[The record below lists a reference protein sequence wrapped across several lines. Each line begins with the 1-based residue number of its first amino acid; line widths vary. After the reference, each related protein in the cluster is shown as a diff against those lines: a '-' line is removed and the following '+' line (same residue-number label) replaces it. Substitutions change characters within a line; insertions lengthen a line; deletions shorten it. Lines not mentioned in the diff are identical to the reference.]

1 MNSRERVLATIQ
13 HRQADRMPVYGWTKA
28 NLEQPI
34 CDAFGSVDAFEDYY
48 EFDLVHLFGGPGPH
62 PGNLVRGDESNAP
75 SILPGEYLDVPL
87 NDPNDF
93 GPYKDLIAEIA
104 HHKGKRGRFV
114 YVQTPGIFECLN
126 GVFGI
131 ENHLL
136 YLALYPD
143 ELQRVY
149 RRQAEW
155 NRAFAMNCIDLG
167 IDMVHVSDDWGGQRG
182 LLFSPRTWW
191 KLIYPNHEVTC
202 SAVLARGVPL
212 SLHSDGN
219 INPVIDGIL
228 KLGYQVVHP
237 WQESAG
243 MSLANFKEEYSSH
256 FTVMGGLD
264 IQTTIGFGRID
275 FLKSE
280 IERVI
285 GMFEDGGLIFCT
297 SHFVQDHCTVEE
309 LVTAY
314 DLVYSMV
321 HKTSRMTK
329 LPMVNRA

>member
-13 HRQADRMPVYGWTKA
+13 HRPADRMPVYGWTTA

-34 CDAFGSVDAFEDYY
+34 NEAFGSVDAFEDRY
-48 EFDLVHLFGGPGPH
+48 EFDLVHLFGGPNPH
-62 PGNLVRGDESNAP
+62 PEQVTRQAEDSTA
-75 SILPGEYLDVPL
+75 SILPQEYLDVPL
-87 NDPNDF
+87 NDPNDQDS
-93 GPYKDLIAEIA
+93 YADLVELIA
-104 HHKGKRGRFV
+104 HHQGQRGRFV

-131 ENHLL
+131 ENHLM

-143 ELQRVY
+143 ALLQVY
-149 RRQAEW
+149 QRQAEW

-167 IDMVHVSDDWGGQRG
+167 VDMVHVSDDWGGQQG
-182 LLFSPRTWW
+182 LLFRPKTWW
-191 KLIYPNHEVTC
+191 KLIYPTHEVTC
-202 SAVLARGVPL
+202 RAVQARGVPI
-212 SLHSDGN
+212 SMHSDGN
-219 INPVIDGIL
+219 INAVIDGIIQ
-228 KLGYQVVHP
+228 LGYQVVHP

-243 MSLANFKEEYSSH
+243 MSLAHFKEHYSGA

-264 IQTTIGFGRID
+264 VQTTIGFGKID

-285 GMFEDGGLIFCT
+285 ALGQDGGLIFCT
-297 SHFVQDHCTVEE
+297 THFVQDHCSIEE

-314 DLVYSMV
+314 DLVYELV
-321 HKTSRMTK
+321 RKPK
-329 LPMVNRA
+329 RA

>member
-13 HRQADRMPVYGWTKA
+13 HRPVDRMPVYGWTTA
-28 NLEQPI
+28 NLEKPVRE
-34 CDAFGSVDAFEDYY
+34 AFGSVDAFEDRY

-62 PGNLVRGDESNAP
+62 PREYSRPSESSAP
-75 SILPGEYLDVPL
+75 SILPSEYMDVPL
-87 NDPNDF
+87 NDPNDEST
-93 GPYKDLIAEIA
+93 YRDLVEQIA
-104 HHKGKRGRFV
+104 HHKGRRGRFV

-143 ELQRVY
+143 ELQQVY

-167 IDMVHVSDDWGGQRG
+167 VDMVHVSDDWGGQRG
-182 LLFSPRTWW
+182 LLFSPKTWW
-191 KLIYPNHEVTC
+191 KLIYPNHEIIC
-202 SAVLARGVPL
+202 RAVQARGVAI
-212 SLHSDGN
+212 SMHSDGN
-219 INPVIDGIL
+219 INPVIDGII

-243 MSLANFKEEYSSH
+243 MSLAHFHDNYRQY

-264 IQTTIGFGRID
+264 VQTTIGFGKID

-285 GMFEDGGLIFCT
+285 SMFKEDGGLIFCT
-297 SHFVQDHCTVEE
+297 THFVQDHCTIEE

-314 DLVYSMV
+314 DLVYDLV
-321 HKTSRMTK
+321 RR
-329 LPMVNRA
+329 PGRAK

>member
-13 HRQADRMPVYGWTKA
+13 HRPTDRMPVYGWTKA

-34 CDAFGSVDAFEDYY
+34 SEAFGSIDAFEDHY

-62 PGNLVRGDESNAP
+62 PEAYSRPSESSAP
-75 SILPGEYLDVPL
+75 SILPQDYLDVAL
-87 NDPNDF
+87 NDPNDQAA
-93 GPYKDLIAEIA
+93 YQDLVDQIA
-104 HHKGKRGRFV
+104 HHQGERGRFV

-136 YLALYPD
+136 YLAMYPD
-143 ELQRVY
+143 ELAQVY
-149 RRQAEW
+149 QRQAEW
-155 NRAFAMNCIDLG
+155 NRTFAMNCIDLG
-167 IDMVHVSDDWGGQRG
+167 VDMVHVSDDWGGQRG

-202 SAVLARGVPL
+202 RAVQARGVPI
-212 SLHSDGN
+212 SMHSDGN
-219 INPVIDGIL
+219 INAVLDGVI

-243 MSLANFKEEYSSH
+243 MSLENFKANYRQN
-256 FTVMGGLD
+256 FTIMGGLD
-264 IQTTIGFGRID
+264 IQTTIGFGKID

-285 GMFEDGGLIFCT
+285 SLFKDGGLIFCT
-297 SHFVQDHCTVEE
+297 SHYVQDHCTVQE

-314 DLVYSMV
+314 DLVYELV
-321 HKTSRMTK
+321 RK
-329 LPMVNRA
+329 

>member
-1 MNSRERVLATIQ
+1 MNSRERVLAAIQ
-13 HRQADRMPVYGWTKA
+13 HRRADRMPVFGWTKA

-34 CDAFGSVDAFEDYY
+34 CEAFGSMDAFEDHY

-62 PGNLVRGDESNAP
+62 PKHLVRPVEGAAA
-75 SILPGEYLDVPL
+75 SILPQDYLDVPL
-87 NDPNDF
+87 NDPNDHRS
-93 GPYKDLIAEIA
+93 YQDLAEQIA
-104 HHKGKRGRFV
+104 HHQGERGRFV
-114 YVQTPGIFECLN
+114 YVQTPGIFETLN
-126 GVFGI
+126 DVFGLQ
-131 ENHLL
+131 NHLL
-136 YLALYPD
+136 YTALYPD
-143 ELQRVY
+143 A
-149 RRQAEW
+149 RQAAW

-167 IDMVHVSDDWGGQRG
+167 VDMIHVSDDWGGQRG

-202 SAVLARGVPL
+202 QAVLARGVPL

-219 INPVIDGIL
+219 INSVIDGII

-243 MSLANFKEEYSSH
+243 MSLAHFKQHYRDQ

-264 IQTTIGFGRID
+264 VQTTIGFGKLD

-285 GMFEDGGLIFCT
+285 GLFQDGGLIFCT
-297 SHFVQDHCTVEE
+297 SHFIQEHCSMQE
-309 LVTAY
+309 LVTAF
-314 DLVYSMV
+314 DLVYDLV
-321 HKTSRMTK
+321 HKTSR
-329 LPMVNRA
+329 VVERV

>member
-1 MNSRERVLATIQ
+1 MDSYERVLATIQ
-13 HRQADRMPVYGWTKA
+13 HRQADRMPVYGWIKE
-28 NLEQPI
+28 NLAQPI
-34 CDAFGSVDAFEDYY
+34 CEAFGSVDAFEDHY
-48 EFDLVHLFGGPGPH
+48 EFDLVHLFGGPDPRPEDIIRLIDG
-62 PGNLVRGDESNAP
+62 ESS
-75 SILPGEYLDVPL
+75 SILPQEYLDVPL
-87 NDPNDF
+87 TDPNDQSA
-93 GPYKDLIAEIA
+93 YQALAKEIA
-104 HHKGKRGRFV
+104 HHKGERGRFV
-114 YVQTPGIFECLN
+114 YMQTPGIFECLN

-143 ELQRVY
+143 VLQHVY

-167 IDMVHVSDDWGGQRG
+167 IDMVHVSDDWGGQNG

-202 SAVLARGVPL
+202 RAVQARGVPI

-219 INPVIDGIL
+219 IKSVIDGII

-243 MSLANFKEEYSSH
+243 MSLAEFKAHDSNH

-264 IQTTIGFGRID
+264 VQTTIGFGKID

-285 GMFEDGGLIFCT
+285 RLFEDGGLIFCT
-297 SHFVQDHCTVEE
+297 THFVQDHCSVQE

-314 DLVYSMV
+314 DLVYELV
-321 HKTSRMTK
+321 HKTSRIA
-329 LPMVNRA
+329 PR